1 MISEAL
7 SSIRNVAVYP
17 VVTLLIFFTAF
28 LGIVVWTV
36 RLRKS
41 EVVRM
46 SRIPLDDS
54 MGSEHEGEQQNG

>member
-7 SSIRNVAVYP
+7 SAIRDVAVYP

-28 LGIVVWTV
+28 LGIVVWTL

-46 SRIPLDDS
+46 SRLPLDET
-54 MGSEHEGEQQNG
+54 MGSEHEGEQENG